1 MLPEQQIRCLGRRGV
16 SIHSDSL
23 RIGVLIAGV
32 VAVVTRGF
40 SWQSA
45 VREYDTHNTPS
56 IISEGAFP
64 WAVAVLINP
73 TKARKENMI
82 KADQIHAVKWERK

>member
-16 SIHSDSL
+16 SIHGGRL
-23 RIGVLIAGV
+23 GIGVLIAAV
-32 VAVVTRGF
+32 VAAVTRSF

-56 IISEGAFP
+56 IISEVAFP

-73 TKARKENMI
+73 TKARKKISSKLTRYM
-82 KADQIHAVKWERK
+82 Q